1 METDFLEMNN
11 LINKKLFNRFHCISK
26 LGKGTFGNVYK
37 AEYDNEYFALKLES
51 KKNNQNL
58 LEKEAEIM
66 DNLQGTYIPYVEL
79 YSSTEEYN
87 ILVMELLGKSL
98 NHYIKDLKYF
108 SVKTVCMLG
117 DQILSIL
124 KYIHD
129 RDIIHRDIKPD
140 NICMGLNNNSKYAFL
155 IDFGLAKKYRN
166 SNTLLHNPLINKKS
180 LTGTPRYASINAL
193 KGMEQSR
200 RDDLES
206 LGYVLIYLLRGELPW
221 QNINGRT
228 KEERNRKILEKKM
241 LISTA
246 KLCEDLPI
254 EFEVFLDYA
263 KNLKYTETPN
273 YEFLKNLFSN
283 IMKNNNYI
291 YNYNYDWSNK
301 EKIEIRDINEI
312 EHKKNKKNDILIY
325 DTKRKNKMNN
335 FVGNKKYNYNKI
347 TTMNQNNDLVY
358 FPLNKIKNL
367 NNNDTDDEVNV
378 NCSTA
383 CIIF

>member
-1 METDFLEMNN
+1 
-11 LINKKLFNRFHCISK
+11 
-26 LGKGTFGNVYK
+26 
-37 AEYDNEYFALKLES
+37 
-51 KKNNQNL
+51 
-58 LEKEAEIM
+58 
-66 DNLQGTYIPYVEL
+66 
-79 YSSTEEYN
+79 
-87 ILVMELLGKSL
+87 
-98 NHYIKDLKYF
+98 
-108 SVKTVCMLG
+108 
-117 DQILSIL
+117 
-124 KYIHD
+124 
-129 RDIIHRDIKPD
+129 
-140 NICMGLNNNSKYAFL
+140 
-155 IDFGLAKKYRN
+155 
-166 SNTLLHNPLINKKS
+166 
-180 LTGTPRYASINAL
+180 
-193 KGMEQSR
+193 MEQSR

-241 LISTA
+241 VISTA

-301 EKIEIRDINEI
+301 EKIEIRDN
-312 EHKKNKKNDILIY
+312 

>member
-1 METDFLEMNN
+1 M
-11 LINKKLFNRFHCISK
+11 
-26 LGKGTFGNVYK
+26 V
-37 AEYDNEYFALKLES
+37 
-51 KKNNQNL
+51 
-58 LEKEAEIM
+58 
-66 DNLQGTYIPYVEL
+66 
-79 YSSTEEYN
+79 
-87 ILVMELLGKSL
+87 
-98 NHYIKDLKYF
+98 
-108 SVKTVCMLG
+108 
-117 DQILSIL
+117 
-124 KYIHD
+124 
-129 RDIIHRDIKPD
+129 
-140 NICMGLNNNSKYAFL
+140 
-155 IDFGLAKKYRN
+155 
-166 SNTLLHNPLINKKS
+166 
-180 LTGTPRYASINAL
+180 
-193 KGMEQSR
+193 
-200 RDDLES
+200 
-206 LGYVLIYLLRGELPW
+206 
-221 QNINGRT
+221 
-228 KEERNRKILEKKM
+228 
-241 LISTA
+241 ISTA

-347 TTMNQNNDLVY
+347 TTMNQNNDLVF

>member
-1 METDFLEMNN
+1 MEDYSFEMNN
-11 LINKKLFNRFHCISK
+11 LINKKFFNRFRCISK
-26 LGKGTFGNVYK
+26 LGKGTFGNVFK

-51 KKNNQNL
+51 KKNNKNL

-166 SNTLLHNPLINKKS
+166 SNTLLHSPLINKKS

-228 KEERNRKILEKKM
+228 KEERNPL
-241 LISTA
+241 LN
-246 KLCEDLPI
+246 
-254 EFEVFLDYA
+254 YA
-263 KNLKYTETPN
+263 KIFQLNLKY
-273 YEFLKNLFSN
+273 F
-283 IMKNNNYI
+283 
-291 YNYNYDWSNK
+291 
-301 EKIEIRDINEI
+301 
-312 EHKKNKKNDILIY
+312 
-325 DTKRKNKMNN
+325 
-335 FVGNKKYNYNKI
+335 
-347 TTMNQNNDLVY
+347 
-358 FPLNKIKNL
+358 
-367 NNNDTDDEVNV
+367 
-378 NCSTA
+378 
-383 CIIF
+383 